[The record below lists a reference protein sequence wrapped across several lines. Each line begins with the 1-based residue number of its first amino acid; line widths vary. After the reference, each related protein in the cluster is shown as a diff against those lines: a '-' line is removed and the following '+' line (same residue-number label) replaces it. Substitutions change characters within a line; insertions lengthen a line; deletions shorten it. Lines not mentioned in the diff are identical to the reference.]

1 MLNTIA
7 VSRQPRL
14 SDGGSLAENIFSF
27 IIPFTPDE
35 ILMRS
40 LLGFPSLFFFSPLPR
55 VRKLSKASDHFHKI
69 QKCLLFSDVRAEH
82 SESRLRQPR
91 HGLLQPLNWI
101 KEDTRIYIQF
111 YSFKAVYALDKEVTG
126 KEVEKQGMIRT
137 LCRRG
142 EETASVRWWRA
153 LPPELLRCPH
163 CAFNAE
169 TSSSSA
175 NKPKLS
181 HHWARKVTLACKEKL

>member
-1 MLNTIA
+1 MNDAQHNSSFQATEA
-7 VSRQPRL
+7 VGRRLPCREYFQFHNPFHPRWNINAF
-14 SDGGSLAENIFSF
+14 SARVSL
-27 IIPFTPDE
+27 PV
-35 ILMRS
+35 
-40 LLGFPSLFFFSPLPR
+40 FFFPPSRGWENLAR
-55 VRKLSKASDHFHKI
+55 QVITFTKSRSDM
-69 QKCLLFSDVRAEH
+69 RAEH

-101 KEDTRIYIQF
+101 KEDTRIYIQS
-111 YSFKAVYALDKEVTG
+111 YSFKAVYALDKEITG

-142 EETASVRWWRA
+142 EETASVRGWRA
-153 LPPELLRCPH
+153 LPPELLGCPH